1 MPEPATKVGRLIEPH
16 RKKDISRGLRW
27 VMVRLLGRSAISRCF
42 LTVVLVPLLDL
53 GGCACRMALE
63 GSCDLTIPAQV
74 EYVVFV
80 EHFIFVAPSPEIE
93 QALSPPMEWKPRGR
107 EG

>member
-1 MPEPATKVGRLIEPH
+1 M
-16 RKKDISRGLRW
+16 
-27 VMVRLLGRSAISRCF
+27 F
-42 LTVVLVPLLDL
+42 LFHFWIMASLLDF

-63 GSCDLTIPAQV
+63 GTCNLTIQAQV

-80 EHFIFVAPSPEIE
+80 EHFVFVAPCPEIE
-93 QALSPPMEWKPRGR
+93 QGPSPPMEWKLRGR